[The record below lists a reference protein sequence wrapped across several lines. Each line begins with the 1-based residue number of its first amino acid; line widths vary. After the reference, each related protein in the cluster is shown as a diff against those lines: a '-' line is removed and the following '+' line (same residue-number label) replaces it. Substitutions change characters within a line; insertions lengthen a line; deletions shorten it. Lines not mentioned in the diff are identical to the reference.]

1 MRPFVWTTLTALT
14 LVRPLGAQTGSI
26 AERYRAA
33 ADRIIDAALGD
44 SAAYHR
50 LAILTDRFGPRF
62 SGTDNLERA
71 IDWILEEMR
80 KDGLDNVRG
89 EPVMVPRWV
98 RGEESAEL
106 LEPRHRRL
114 PMLGLGGSIATPPQ
128 GISAPVLVVQSF
140 DDLSRRAAE
149 ARGNIVLFNVP
160 FTNYGETVRYRGAGA
175 VAAAPRCALPG
186 LASAAT
192 SRRLP
197 A

>member
-14 LVRPLGAQTGSI
+14 LVRSLGAQTGSI

-80 KDGLDNVRG
+80 KDGLDHVRG
-89 EPVMVPRWV
+89 
-98 RGEESAEL
+98 
-106 LEPRHRRL
+106 
-114 PMLGLGGSIATPPQ
+114 
-128 GISAPVLVVQSF
+128 
-140 DDLSRRAAE
+140 
-149 ARGNIVLFNVP
+149 
-160 FTNYGETVRYRGAGA
+160 
-175 VAAAPRCALPG
+175 
-186 LASAAT
+186 
-192 SRRLP
+192 
-197 A
+197 